1 MNAMAETY
9 RWTRGSGDAVKE
21 SNSLCFH
28 LSHIASALRSL
39 TVLKKNKGELEMS
52 RVILIGIV
60 LFTLLLSVVTLA
72 VGKAEQFL
80 VGYWPFD
87 EGTGKK
93 AKDVSGNG
101 NDGELINGPKWVQ
114 GKFGTA
120 LEFAGDGS
128 YVNVPDDASL
138 DLTDAATVMAWFKL
152 TADLTATSRMMSKNN
167 SIFVIFD
174 FGGPNSLDFLVKPAN
189 DFVESTTTDWVI
201 GEWYHFA
208 GTFDKG
214 TMKIYINGEPEGEKK
229 NAAGIDASDLELWI
243 GADDWQPP
251 ASSFP
256 GVIDEVRIYSK
267 AFTEGEIKEAMEA
280 PQAVP
285 MTPDK
290 LPVTWN
296 LLKVAR

>member
-1 MNAMAETY
+1 VLEFKSVNKIFLTKEVN
-9 RWTRGSGDAVKE
+9 VKYQVDYFTKLIVKRE
-21 SNSLCFH
+21 
-28 LSHIASALRSL
+28 
-39 TVLKKNKGELEMS
+39 VLGMS
-52 RVILIGIV
+52 KLALIGIV
-60 LFTLLLSVVTLA
+60 LFTFLFSVATLA
-72 VGKAEQFL
+72 MGQTEQFL

-87 EGTGKK
+87 EGAGKE
-93 AKDVSGNG
+93 AKDASGNG
-101 NDGELINGPKWVQ
+101 NDGELIDGPKWVQ

-138 DLTDAATVMAWFKL
+138 DLTDVATVMAWFKL

-174 FGGPNSLDFLVKPAN
+174 FGINNSLDFLVKPNN
-189 DFVESTTTDWVI
+189 DFVESTTVDWVI

-214 TMKIYINGEPEGEKK
+214 TMKIYINGELEGEKK
-229 NAAGIDASDLELWI
+229 NAAGIAASDLELWI

-256 GVIDEVRIYSK
+256 GVIDEVRIYRE
-267 AFTEGEIKEAMEA
+267 ALTEGEIKEAMVA
-280 PQAVP
+280 PMAVP
-285 MTPDK
+285 MMPDK
-290 LPVTWN
+290 LPVTWG